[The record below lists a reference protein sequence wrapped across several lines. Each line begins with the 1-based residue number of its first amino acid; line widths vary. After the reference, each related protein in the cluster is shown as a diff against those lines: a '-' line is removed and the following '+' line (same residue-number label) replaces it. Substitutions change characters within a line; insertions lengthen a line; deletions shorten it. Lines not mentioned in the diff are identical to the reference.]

1 MRSVPVDEDE
11 SHRMNAR
18 HKDKLLDTPFEGIQ
32 TLYELQRRSF
42 NLYPSARCMGTRE
55 YLGPLDAKVKKF
67 GDVRWKT
74 YSQVGIAANSFG
86 AALRGVAGL
95 TAAPSVA
102 SMERLTTPCSLAIFE
117 NTCAE
122 WMIAALGA
130 FSQSMIVTT
139 IYATLGMDAVI
150 DAVNDGIVRAL
161 LCNKRSVSSIAARA
175 REMPTLKVIIYTN
188 DLIAENEEIPLPNA
202 TFGIHVIS
210 FEDFVAGGDTA
221 QYPPVPPSSSTTAVI
236 MYTSGSTGKPK
247 GVLLTHQNIL
257 SVVASASEMFQVVV
271 GEDVY
276 LAYLPLAH
284 ILELFAEI
292 TLLAMGCTVCYA
304 DPKTLTSAGASPIGA
319 LEQFSPTLMAGVP
332 KIWDIIKTNVER
344 KIAASS
350 PIVKF
355 LVNTA
360 LEARSF
366 AISHGYDTPLFKLLV
381 FKKFAKVVG
390 GRLRASISGGGPL
403 NPDIQ
408 VFIRTVFG
416 CPLVQGYVSQKKAIA
431 GSNTPILL
439 DIGLTLSS
447 PPYVT
452 SVIPLFRPTCL
463 FIRALLRHVVG
474 YLFKI

>member
-1 MRSVPVDEDE
+1 MLITFGWIKALRRMFRGNPMCSVPVNEDE

-32 TLYELQRRSF
+32 TIYELQRRSF

-67 GDVRWKT
+67 GDIRWKT
-74 YSQVGIAANSFG
+74 YSQVGNAANSFG

-95 TAAPSVA
+95 TAAPTVA
-102 SMERLTTPCSLAIFE
+102 SIERLTTSCSLAIFE

-130 FSQSMIVTT
+130 FSQSMIVST

-161 LCNKRSVSSIAARA
+161 LCNKRSLGSILARA
-175 REMPTLKVIIYTN
+175 TEMPTLKVIIYTN
-188 DLIAENEEIPLPNA
+188 DLIADCEEVPLPND

-210 FEDFVAGGDTA
+210 FEDFVAAGDTV
-221 QYPPVPPSSSTTAVI
+221 QYPPTPPSSSTAAVI

-247 GVLLTHQNIL
+247 GVLLTHKNVL
-257 SVVASASEMFQVVV
+257 SAVASASEMFQVVV

-284 ILELFAEI
+284 ILELFAEL
-292 TLLAMGCTVCYA
+292 TLLAMGCTICYA

-332 KIWDIIKTNVER
+332 KIWDVIKTNVER
-344 KIAASS
+344 KIAASP
-350 PIVKF
+350 PIAKF
-355 LVNTA
+355 LVKTA

-366 AISHGYDTPLFKLLV
+366 AISHGYDTPLFKILV
-381 FKKFAKVVG
+381 FKKFAKVIG

-416 CPLVQGYVSQKKAIA
+416 CPLVQAYVS
-431 GSNTPILL
+431 
-439 DIGLTLSS
+439 
-447 PPYVT
+447 
-452 SVIPLFRPTCL
+452 
-463 FIRALLRHVVG
+463 
-474 YLFKI
+474 